1 MTWGASIL
9 SALAYA
15 SYGFGLFIAFIIAIA
30 TGSALGSND
39 DKGFWIMIAIAL
51 VYGFFF
57 LTITF
62 KYGWV

>member
-9 SALAYA
+9 SSLAYTA
-15 SYGFGLFIAFIIAIA
+15 YGFGLFVAFIIAIA
-30 TGSALGSND
+30 TGAALDSND
-39 DKGFWIMIAIAL
+39 DKRFWIMIAIAL